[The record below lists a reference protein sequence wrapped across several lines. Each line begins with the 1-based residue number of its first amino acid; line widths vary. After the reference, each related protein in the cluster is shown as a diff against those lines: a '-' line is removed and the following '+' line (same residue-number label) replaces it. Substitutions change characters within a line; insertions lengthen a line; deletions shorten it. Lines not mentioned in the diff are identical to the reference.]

1 MSCKSSIPVKSL
13 NQKVTVQTRAMVG
26 SHFGVTDLTEQFI
39 DLSVLW
45 GKFETDEKGYR
56 SFGGAGVSESITHVF
71 TTRYTSVV
79 TVTDQ
84 EWLLYD
90 GVRYKVDRIEN
101 INEEKKFLR
110 LYLIKQGSSELLA
123 NDG

>member
-1 MSCKSSIPVKSL
+1 MYKNATTPPGLKIC
-13 NQKVTVQTRAMVG
+13 
-26 SHFGVTDLTEQFI
+26 TDFPTWERF
-39 DLSVLW
+39 
-45 GKFETDEKGYR
+45 FN
-56 SFGGAGVSESITHVF
+56 AGVSESITHVF

>member
-1 MSCKSSIPVKSL
+1 
-13 NQKVTVQTRAMVG
+13 MVG

>member
-1 MSCKSSIPVKSL
+1 MNCKSGIPVKSL
-13 NQKVTVQTRAMVG
+13 NQKAIVQTRAMVG
-26 SHFGVTDLTEQFI
+26 SHFGITDLTEQFI
-39 DLSVLW
+39 DLGVLW
-45 GKFETDEKGYR
+45 GKFETDKKGYQ
-56 SFGGAGVSESITHVF
+56 SFGGAGISESITHVF
-71 TTRYTSVV
+71 TTRYTNVI

-90 GVRYKVDRIEN
+90 GVRYKVDKIEN

-110 LYLIKQGSSELLA
+110 LYLIKQGSSELPA